1 MVLGV
6 TRLQDLQEI
15 VEAYSKN
22 NIAETDYSKY
32 AVTDEKYINP
42 SVWQVKK

>member
-15 VEAYSKN
+15 VTAYSKD
-22 NIAETDYSKY
+22 IPETNYSQY
-32 AVTDEKYINP
+32 VITDEKYINP
-42 SVWQVKK
+42 SMWQVKK